1 MAGFSQERVKQ
12 LIDRFEG
19 IEAQMANAADMSGE
33 AYAKLSREYSELTE
47 VVVGARELRRIRQ
60 EIESLADM
68 AKDPGSD
75 AEMKALAEDELRE
88 LNARLPEV
96 ERDLQLRLLPK
107 DADDDKDVILEIRAG
122 TGGDEAA
129 LFAGDLFR
137 MYQRHADTHG
147 WKIELMSASE
157 SSVGGYKEII
167 VSVNGRNVYAR
178 LKFES
183 GVHRVQRVPV
193 TEAGGRIHTSAAT
206 VAVLPEAEEVDI
218 VLEDKDIRIDVFRAS
233 GAGGQHVNTT
243 ESAVRITHLPTG
255 IVVSQQDEKSQ
266 HKNKAKALKILRARL
281 YDHERV
287 QLDAERSDARRTQ
300 VGSGDRSERIRT
312 YNFPQNRI
320 TDHRINLTLYKL
332 DLILQGQGL
341 DELIDALISED
352 QAERLA
358 AMETA
363 GDF

>member
-1 MAGFSQERVKQ
+1 MAGFSPERVKQ

-19 IEAQMANAADMSGE
+19 IEAQMANAANLSSDE
-33 AYAKLSREYSELTE
+33 YTKLSREYSELTD

-60 EIESLADM
+60 EIASLGEM
-68 AKDPGSD
+68 IVDPDSD
-75 AEMKALAEDELRE
+75 PEMKALAEEELRE
-88 LNARLPEV
+88 LNGRLPDV
-96 ERDLQLRLLPK
+96 ERDLQLRLIPK
-107 DADDDKDVILEIRAG
+107 DADDDKNVILEIRAG

-167 VSVNGRNVYAR
+167 VSVNGPNVFAR

-206 VAVLPEAEEVDI
+206 VAVLPEAEDVD
-218 VLEDKDIRIDVFRAS
+218 VVVEDKDIRIDVFRAS

-281 YDHERV
+281 YDHQRA

-332 DLILQGQGL
+332 DLIMQGQGL
-341 DELIDALISED
+341 DELIDALVAED